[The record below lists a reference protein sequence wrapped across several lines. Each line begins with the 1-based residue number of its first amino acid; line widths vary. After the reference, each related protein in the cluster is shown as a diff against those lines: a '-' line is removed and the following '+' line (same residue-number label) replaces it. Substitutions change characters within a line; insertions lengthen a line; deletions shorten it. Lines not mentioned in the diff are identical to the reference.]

1 MQTTQQLTQQAI
13 TQIES
18 IVSKQWESKQEETRQ
33 ALYEQYEK
41 QLLTKI
47 SELFSCIDEL
57 RKAKA
62 GSDDIIY
69 SLYDWNVVQR
79 LVALESKINQE

>member
-1 MQTTQQLTQQAI
+1 MQTTQQLTKQTI
-13 TQIES
+13 NQIES

-33 ALYEQYEK
+33 ALYEQYEE

-62 GSDDIIY
+62 GSDDIIH

>member
-1 MQTTQQLTQQAI
+1 MQTTQQLTKQAI
-13 TQIES
+13 NHIES

-62 GSDDIIY
+62 GSDDIIH